1 MLTFDELWE
10 LLTTQDESQQI
21 EVKKGS
27 EVGKSCQETISAFS
41 NEPGLGGGYLIL
53 GITDPSRS
61 PSGQYEITGVK
72 NPDQIQRHLLD
83 ICNDETFNHRLR
95 PNINLETVG
104 GKTVVIAYI
113 PEAPLNQK
121 PIYITKDKL
130 PKGAYRRIG
139 SADAK
144 CNEDD
149 LQRFYEE
156 RQNQSYDTT
165 PITDAILDDLDPQA
179 IKAYRQLREKVNPTA
194 PELDY
199 EDQDLLYCLNAITR
213 HPNNPKTY
221 CPTFAGLIL
230 FGKAIA
236 LRRYFPMH
244 RIDYILIQGTEWISN
259 PDERYQ
265 ALEIREPLLLAIP
278 RLSTLVINDLP
289 KTFHLEENS
298 LQRQDIPLIPSKVIR
313 EAIVNAV
320 MHRNYRTSNPIQI
333 IRYANRLELHN
344 PGYSLKPIDEIDK
357 PGSFTRNTKIA
368 AVLHELNIAET
379 KGTGGKTMLEMM
391 LEANLTLPRF
401 DSQREKD
408 HFCLTLWTHHLL
420 GEEETQWLKQFRE
433 FNLSN
438 DEARALAVLH
448 QIGQIDN
455 FTYRVA
461 NDVDTLTAS
470 KKLTRL
476 RGLGLL
482 ESNGKG
488 RATYYTLKPEFYLKD
503 QSEVDRSNLDSST
516 VETES
521 LSGQLH
527 NSNLDSSTPEAE
539 SLSRQLPTS
548 NLDSSTPEAES
559 LSRQLPNSNLDS
571 STPEEDSLSGQS
583 KTSYL
588 ESKTPEFE
596 QLTLEL
602 FPPVKKES
610 LEERLAKIGKRT
622 QPEEI
627 KALIIGLCELQSRSS
642 SELASLLKRKRNY
655 LLDDYLKPLIDEG
668 LLEYTNPEKPNDP
681 HQTYRTA
688 KK

>member
-1 MLTFDELWE
+1 MLTFDEMWE

-21 EVKKGS
+21 EVKQGS
-27 EVGKSCQETISAFS
+27 EVGKSCWETISAFS

-53 GITDPSRS
+53 GIQDPTKSQTR
-61 PSGQYEITGVK
+61 QYEIVGV
-72 NPDQIQRHLLD
+72 PDPDKIQTDLTSQ
-83 ICNDETFNHRLR
+83 CNTTFNIPLR
-95 PNINLETVG
+95 PQINLETID
-104 GKTVVIAYI
+104 GKTIVIAYI
-113 PEAPLNQK
+113 PEASPISK
-121 PIYITKDKL
+121 PVYINK
-130 PKGAYRRIG
+130 KGREHGTYRRI
-139 SADAK
+139 SSSDVKANDSDF
-144 CNEDD
+144 E
-149 LQRFYEE
+149 LFYQE
-156 RQNQSYDTT
+156 RQSQSYDTT
-165 PITDAILDDLDPQA
+165 AIADAIIDDLDPNA
-179 IKAYRQLREKVNPTA
+179 INAYRQLRAKVNPNA

-199 EDQDLLYCLNAITR
+199 ADQDLLYCLHAITR
-213 HPNNPKTY
+213 HPKNPQAY

-244 RIDYILIQGTEWISN
+244 RIDYILIQGTEWISD

-265 ALEIREPLLLAIP
+265 AIEIREPLVLAIP

-344 PGYSLKPIDEIDK
+344 PGYSLKPIDEIDQ

-379 KGTGGKTMLEMM
+379 KGTGGKTMLETM

-408 HFCLTLWTHHLL
+408 YFCLTLWTHHLL

-438 DEARALAVLH
+438 DEARALAALR

-461 NDVDTLTAS
+461 NNVDTLTAS

-476 RGLGLL
+476 RDLGLL

-488 RATYYTLKPEFYLKD
+488 RATYYTLKPEFQLKD
-503 QSEVDRSNLDSST
+503 QSEVD
-516 VETES
+516 
-521 LSGQLH
+521 
-527 NSNLDSSTPEAE
+527 
-539 SLSRQLPTS
+539 TS
-548 NLDSSTPEAES
+548 NLDSSTLEADS
-559 LSRQLPNSNLDS
+559 LSGQFPKPNLDS
-571 STPEEDSLSGQS
+571 STLKADSLSGQS
-583 KTSYL
+583 QNPNLDSSTLK
-588 ESKTPEFE
+588 PE

-602 FPPVKKES
+602 FPAIKKES
-610 LEERLAKIGKRT
+610 LEDRLANIGKRT
-622 QPEEI
+622 EPEEI
-627 KALIIGLCELQSRSS
+627 KTLILELCKIKPRSS
-642 SELASLLKRKRNY
+642 SELEFLLKRKRKY
-655 LLDDYLKPLIDEG
+655 LLEQYLKPLTDEG

-681 HQTYRTA
+681 HQTYRTTQ
-688 KK
+688 K